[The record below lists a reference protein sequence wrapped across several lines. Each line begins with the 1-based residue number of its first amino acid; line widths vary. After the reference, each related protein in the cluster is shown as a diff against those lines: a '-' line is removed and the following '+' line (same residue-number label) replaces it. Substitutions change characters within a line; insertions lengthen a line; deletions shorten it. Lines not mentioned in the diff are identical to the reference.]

1 MSYPLTIQALIVED
15 DEKTKEMYEEIF
27 EALTKDLSCLPFRFA
42 PPLFAFSYQRAHE
55 FLAGSKMFHLVILD
69 LRLPENDRIAE
80 SEKIDFGQAL
90 LRECLERERFPIP
103 SLLVISGH
111 INKTEQD
118 NFQNSVRT
126 GFYHGR
132 VFVKQDYQ
140 LIQAEIRKACD
151 AALQYC
157 AVGVH
162 LRDDPGKLFPT
173 LSAREDDLL
182 RRSVLQQPG
191 AIGLDI
197 AWWNAEPETGEYRD
211 AGPWKKVFIGRYLF
225 TDGVGPSRPRFF
237 KFMPRSGAENVILG
251 ARRLE
256 QKLYHIKVL
265 SEVLGEKRALL
276 VTEKVGASEE
286 RPISLESFFWHPD
299 CSSSGISRVAGQII
313 EQLEALGDLQPASK
327 ALNRLFWPHHNKT
340 ALKEQWT
347 RFSGPQVAIDLGA
360 SIDCLEAALQ
370 LMDSTEIMRFDQ
382 RSCTHGDL
390 NIGNVALDVQNLQM
404 PNAYIFDAGNNT
416 REIAG
421 KDIAVLEVSAL
432 LHQVHK
438 NGLDFVRLCKFLYG
452 GHFIPT
458 ENEIGQIGSISRA
471 TLQFIL
477 ELRSGLRDTVSPYVY
492 ALLILDY
499 AAIQLEGLRYTS
511 GNKIR
516 DPLSAVTL
524 FAAVS
529 DWCAGQ
535 RACVVSASL

>member
-1 MSYPLTIQALIVED
+1 MSYPLTIQPLIVED
-15 DEKTKEMYEEIF
+15 EEKPKEMYEEIF
-27 EALTKDLSCLPFRFA
+27 ESLPKDFSCLPFRFA

-69 LRLPENDRIAE
+69 LRLPENDRIAA

-90 LRECLERERFPIP
+90 LRECLERERFPVP
-103 SLLVISGH
+103 SLLVISAH

-118 NFQNSVRT
+118 NFQNSVRS

-132 VFVKQDYQ
+132 VFVKQDYE

-197 AWWNAEPETGEYRD
+197 SWWNAEPETGEHRD
-211 AGPWKKVFIGRYLF
+211 TTPWKKVFIGRYLF
-225 TDGVGPSRPRFF
+225 GDGIGPSRPRFF
-237 KFMPRSGAENVILG
+237 KFMPRSGAENVIFG

-286 RPISLESFFWHPD
+286 RPISLESFFTHPD
-299 CSSSGISRVAGQII
+299 CSPSAISKVAGQII
-313 EQLEALGDLQPASK
+313 EQLETLGDLQPASK
-327 ALNRLFWPHHNKT
+327 ILKGLFWSHHNRA
-340 ALKEQWT
+340 ALKEQWI
-347 RFSGPQVAIDLGA
+347 RFSGPQVASDLGA
-360 SIDCLEAALQ
+360 SIDCLDVAFQ
-370 LMDSTEIMRFDQ
+370 LMDSSEVMRFDQ

-390 NIGNVALDVQNLQM
+390 NIGNVALDVQNLQT

-416 REIAG
+416 RDIAG

-432 LHQVHK
+432 LHQTHQ
-438 NGLDFVRLCKFLYG
+438 NEADFLRLCKSLYG
-452 GHFIPT
+452 GHFIP
-458 ENEIGQIGSISRA
+458 EDNEIGQLSLISR
-471 TLQFIL
+471 TTIQFIL
-477 ELRSGLRDTVSPYVY
+477 QLRSGLRDTVSPYVY

-499 AAIQLEGLRYTS
+499 AAIQLEGLQYAS

-516 DPLSAVTL
+516 NPLSAVMI
-524 FAAVS
+524 FAAAS
-529 DWCAGQ
+529 HWCARQ
-535 RACVVSASL
+535 RPGSAIGA